1 MPVGQNFELQ
11 STWGSH
17 PRASAGE
24 YGVWTSPGAQK
35 KSRMAGETKRRA
47 EGTVLSIQARTA
59 LAGDALSVAGSMRWT
74 HEVMTLTMVWGRMTG
89 RGWGGGAAGSGSG
102 GGRGWAARVGRGALT
117 VGCRGGGYWPCECSV
132 LVAGRRQA
140 NMGGWGAAHS
150 GRGGLVAEVAVAVG
164 TCGIGSGQH
173 FATFQVQAEK
183 SARMLG
189 TSRVARIG
197 VRVARQVEI
206 NSVPAFLRER
216 FLR

>member
-35 KSRMAGETKRRA
+35 KSRMAGETKR
-47 EGTVLSIQARTA
+47 
-59 LAGDALSVAGSMRWT
+59 
-74 HEVMTLTMVWGRMTG
+74 TMVWGRMTG

-102 GGRGWAARVGRGALT
+102 GGRGRAARVGRGALM

-132 LVAGRRQA
+132 LVAGR
-140 NMGGWGAAHS
+140 
-150 GRGGLVAEVAVAVG
+150 
-164 TCGIGSGQH
+164 
-173 FATFQVQAEK
+173 VQAEK

-189 TSRVARIG
+189 TFRVARIG

>member
-35 KSRMAGETKRRA
+35 KSRMAGETKR
-47 EGTVLSIQARTA
+47 
-59 LAGDALSVAGSMRWT
+59 
-74 HEVMTLTMVWGRMTG
+74 TMVWGRMTG

-102 GGRGWAARVGRGALT
+102 GGRGRAARVGRGALM

-150 GRGGLVAEVAVAVG
+150 GRGGLVAEVAVGA
-164 TCGIGSGQH
+164 CGIGSGQH
-173 FATFQVQAEK
+173 IATFQVQAEK

-189 TSRVARIG
+189 TFRVARIG